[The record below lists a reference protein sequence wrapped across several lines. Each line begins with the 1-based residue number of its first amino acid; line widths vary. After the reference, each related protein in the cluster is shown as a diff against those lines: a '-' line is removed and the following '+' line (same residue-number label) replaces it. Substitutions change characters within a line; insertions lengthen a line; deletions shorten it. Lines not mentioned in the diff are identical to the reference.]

1 MRDLEMRDSE
11 QNDQVQ
17 SPHSWCQWPA
27 VFKTTRFICWYAP
40 FVDDELDRKW
50 RRSEEELPE
59 EYLMK
64 CRKLFVEKP
73 NCDVHCLLSKGVV
86 LLTNSCRSSND
97 GVHSTCLKLLHLANL
112 FYNRFRK
119 ILVENQQLVRDLV
132 IFISIF

>member
-1 MRDLEMRDSE
+1 MPMTCSS
-11 QNDQVQ
+11 QNN
-17 SPHSWCQWPA
+17 
-27 VFKTTRFICWYAP
+27 TLYAP

-73 NCDVHCLLSKGVV
+73 NCDVQCLLSKGVV

-119 ILVENQQLVRDLV
+119 IVVENQQLV
-132 IFISIF
+132 IKGFCSFFISIS